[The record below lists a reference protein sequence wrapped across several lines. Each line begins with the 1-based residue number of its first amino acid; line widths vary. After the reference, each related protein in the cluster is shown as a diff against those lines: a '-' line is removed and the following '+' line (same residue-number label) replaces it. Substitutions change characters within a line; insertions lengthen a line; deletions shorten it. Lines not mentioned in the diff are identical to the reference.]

1 MKTTAQLANNYR
13 QFYFGPNW
21 AASHF
26 REQVMDITI
35 EAAFIKMEG
44 SHSIAELVYH
54 IHYYTRSAAGV
65 LKGGPLEGK
74 DKFSFDVP
82 ILASQSEW
90 EKFLDQIWKEAK
102 EMIVLIENLP
112 EERLW
117 ETFVEQKYGN
127 YFRNL
132 FGLVEHGYYHL
143 GQIALIKK
151 RIRQ

>member
-1 MKTTAQLANNYR
+1 
-13 QFYFGPNW
+13 
-21 AASHF
+21 
-26 REQVMDITI
+26 
-35 EAAFIKMEG
+35 MEG
-44 SHSIAELVYH
+44 SHSIAELAYH